1 MLAINSG
8 HSVSDGLSS
17 EKGEWAAPECRD
29 ANWRLQPGRDV
40 CACEHGPGATLDE
53 PRLAISPIQGCFSF
67 SAARSPAAFASASH
81 M

>member
-8 HSVSDGLSS
+8 HSISDGLSS
-17 EKGEWAAPECRD
+17 EVGGFGLLPQVGRPIAIQA
-29 ANWRLQPGRDV
+29 GRDV
-40 CACEHGPGATLDE
+40 YTDEQGPGATLDE
-53 PRLAISPIQGCFSF
+53 PRLAISLVQGCFSF